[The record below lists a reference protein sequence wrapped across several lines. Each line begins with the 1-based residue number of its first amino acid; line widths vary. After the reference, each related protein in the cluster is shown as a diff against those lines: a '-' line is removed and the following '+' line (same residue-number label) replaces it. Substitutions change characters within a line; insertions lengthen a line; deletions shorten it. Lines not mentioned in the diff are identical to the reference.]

1 MKPTGPT
8 DPNLRHI
15 VNLLENAS
23 RKNNVKIWRYVA
35 ERISK
40 PRRNKT
46 GVNLSRINRYTKN
59 GDVVVVPDKVL
70 GSGEI
75 DHPVTIGAVAFSKQA
90 YEKIINAGGKA
101 ITIES
106 LVEMVPTG
114 SNVRIIV

>member
-23 RKNNVKIWRYVA
+23 RKNNAKIWRYVA
-35 ERISK
+35 EKITK

-46 GVNLSRINRYTKN
+46 GVNISRINRNTKN
-59 GDVVVVPDKVL
+59 GDIIVVPDKVL
-70 GSGEI
+70 GSGDL
-75 DHPVTIGAVAFSKQA
+75 DHSVTVGAISFSKQA
-90 YEKIINAGGKA
+90 YEKIISAGGKA
-101 ITIES
+101 ISIDTLIE
-106 LVEMVPTG
+106 LVPTG